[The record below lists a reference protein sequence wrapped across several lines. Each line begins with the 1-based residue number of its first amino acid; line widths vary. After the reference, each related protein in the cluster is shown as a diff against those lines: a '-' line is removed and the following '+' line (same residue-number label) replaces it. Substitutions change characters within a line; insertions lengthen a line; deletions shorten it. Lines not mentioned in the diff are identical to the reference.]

1 MDTAQTM
8 AALIAIV
15 TGLAQ
20 LVKSVDVDEEYKRFY
35 PLVVLAIGFPLS
47 LWVGKLDILSS
58 LIVPL
63 SSMGLYSGAKRTIQ
77 NQ

>member
-8 AALIAIV
+8 AALIAVV

-20 LVKSVDVDEEYKRFY
+20 LVKLVDEDEKYKRFY